1 MPPVPRGGQSRPHVG
16 VAIPTCSLEPDMVG
30 QELDSLKT
38 GDRGAELHF
47 LYVCAHVPGTKPWYR
62 HLRVLPSVL
71 YLCEK
76 GTAST

>member
-1 MPPVPRGGQSRPHVG
+1 
-16 VAIPTCSLEPDMVG
+16 MVG

-38 GDRGAELHF
+38 GDRGAESHF

-62 HLRVLPSVL
+62 HLGVLPSVL